1 MAKIKE
7 VIAIP
12 ANTHNILSSGT
23 RITGDINAEEDIR
36 IDGTVEGN
44 ITCKGKIVVGASSS
58 VIGNIES
65 CNIELLGQVKGN
77 ITCRERIILRASSI
91 LYGDIKT
98 SIIEIEP
105 GAQFEGACVMYTE
118 Q

>member
-7 VIAIP
+7 VIATS

-36 IDGTVEGN
+36 IDGTIEGN
-44 ITCKGKIVVGASSS
+44 ITCKGKIVIGASSS

-65 CNIELLGQVKGN
+65 CNIELLGQVRGN
-77 ITCRERIILRASSI
+77 IICKEKVVLRASSI
-91 LYGDIKT
+91 LFGDIKT
-98 SIIEIEP
+98 SIVEIEP